1 MLKVLT
7 ISEIFSEFLFE
18 IEKFRKNKSFGK
30 LQTIKLSPK
39 HVFQKN
45 GLIYDRKF
53 PQNDPN
59 VGKSEKFQVFFNIF
73 RPLPVQFLSYFLAKN
88 GLKKQ

>member
-59 VGKSEKFQVFFNIF
+59 VGKSEKFQVFFT
-73 RPLPVQFLSYFLAKN
+73 FLGPFLYN
-88 GLKKQ
+88 F